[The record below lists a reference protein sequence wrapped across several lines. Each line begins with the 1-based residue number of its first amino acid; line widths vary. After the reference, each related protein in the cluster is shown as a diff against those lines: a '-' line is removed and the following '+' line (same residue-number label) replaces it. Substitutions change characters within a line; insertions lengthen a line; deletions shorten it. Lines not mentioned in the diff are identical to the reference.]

1 MENDSK
7 KSNKED
13 SKMTIEKRKSDGA
26 IIVSDIIDNQLITKT
41 YIGYTER
48 ESKSLFKK
56 EIDQEYYESFEW
68 FWDK

>member
-26 IIVSDIIDNQLITKT
+26 IIVSDIINNQLITKT
-41 YIGYTER
+41 YIG
-48 ESKSLFKK
+48 
-56 EIDQEYYESFEW
+56 
-68 FWDK
+68 